1 MRIFSILLAL
11 LGVGLGLSA
20 CGARRTEVYL
30 WPPAID
36 VADP

>member
-1 MRIFSILLAL
+1 MAMRIPVLLVLLA
-11 LGVGLGLSA
+11 VGLAA

-30 WPPAID
+30 WPPASD